1 MIRYFLSQDGEI
13 LRAIMG
19 NREQFQVN
27 TKDGE
32 IFIDTR
38 EAVVSSSYYS
48 FTEKRFIALSDAPS
62 PQHVFDYE
70 IKQWI
75 DPRALEEIKAQKWAE
90 IKSRRDQLEF
100 GGFEFEGNI
109 YDSDQVS
116 QGRIMGAAISGV
128 DQVWTPAN
136 NTTVELNASQ
146 LQQLYAALQA
156 HIASVHERGRIA
168 RQLILEAETKEK
180 VEAIQL
186 FSYSAFKCFL
196 RLRAIKSP

>member
-13 LRAIMG
+13 LRAIGG
-19 NREQFQVN
+19 NRAQFQVN

-32 IFIDTR
+32 IFIDVR

-75 DPRALEEIKAQKWAE
+75 DPRALDDIKSQKWDE
-90 IKSRRDQLEF
+90 IKSQRNQLEF
-100 GGFEFEGNI
+100 GGFEFEGGI

-116 QGRIMGAAISGV
+116 QGRITGAASAGI
-128 DQVWTPAN
+128 DQTWTLAD
-136 NTTVELNASQ
+136 NTTVELSASQ

-168 RQLILEAETKEK
+168 RQLIFEAETKEQ
-180 VEAIQL
+180 VESVQL
-186 FSYSAFKCFL
+186 
-196 RLRAIKSP
+196 